1 MTNDTQTTARRQAAA
16 RDIVAHHLN
25 DRAARIISGR
35 VNASGV
41 NTWQVKGHGD
51 TYTVTLTPVVTCS
64 CPDHLKR
71 GLPCK
76 HILAVME
83 LAGEQP
89 QPVATAP
96 AAPVAPAR
104 PRRPRTEPREELDW

>member
-1 MTNDTQTTARRQAAA
+1 MTNSTQTTDRRQAAA
-16 RDIVAHHLN
+16 RDIVARHLN
-25 DRAARIISGR
+25 NRAARVISAR

-41 NTWQVKGHGD
+41 NTWQVKGNGD
-51 TYTVTLTPVVTCS
+51 TYTVTLQPVVTCS

-89 QPVATAP
+89 QPVAV
-96 AAPVAPAR
+96 APVAPAR
-104 PRRPRTEPREELDW
+104 PRRPRTEREEELAW

>member
-1 MTNDTQTTARRQAAA
+1 MTNSTQTPNRRQAAA
-16 RDIVAHHLN
+16 RDIVARHLA
-25 DRAARIISGR
+25 DRAARIIAAR

-41 NTWQVKGHGD
+41 NTWQVKGSD
-51 TYTVTLTPVVTCS
+51 ATPYTVTLQPIVTCS
-64 CPDHLKR
+64 CPDHAKR

-89 QPVATAP
+89 QPVAVAP
-96 AAPVAPAR
+96 AAPAR
-104 PRRPRTEPREELDW
+104 PRRPRTETTEELAW

>member
-1 MTNDTQTTARRQAAA
+1 MTNDTQTPNRRQAAA
-16 RDIVAHHLN
+16 RELVARHLN
-25 DRAARIISGR
+25 NRAARIISAR

-41 NTWQVKGHGD
+41 NTWQVKGNGD

-71 GLPCK
+71 RLPCK

-89 QPVATAP
+89 QPVATVAP
-96 AAPVAPAR
+96 AAPSR
-104 PRRPRTEPREELDW
+104 PRRPRTETTEELAW

>member
-1 MTNDTQTTARRQAAA
+1 MTNDTQPAARRQAAA
-16 RDIVAHHLN
+16 RDLVARHLS
-25 DRAARIISGR
+25 DRVARIISAR

-51 TYTVTLTPVVTCS
+51 TYTVTLTPIVTCS
-64 CPDHLKR
+64 CPDHQKR

-76 HILAVME
+76 HILAVVT

-89 QPVATAP
+89 QPVAI
-96 AAPVAPAR
+96 APVAPAR

>member
-1 MTNDTQTTARRQAAA
+1 MTNDTQTTSRRQTAA
-16 RDIVAHHLN
+16 RELVARHLTN
-25 DRAARIISGR
+25 RAARIISAR

-41 NTWQVKGHGD
+41 NTWQVLGQGD

-64 CPDHLKR
+64 CPDHQKR

-89 QPVATAP
+89 QPVATVP
-96 AAPVAPAR
+96 DAPAR
-104 PRRPRTEPREELDW
+104 TRRPRTEREEELAW

>member
-1 MTNDTQTTARRQAAA
+1 MTNDTQTTTRRQAAA
-16 RDIVAHHLN
+16 RELVARHLTN
-25 DRAARIISGR
+25 RAARIISAR

-41 NTWQVKGHGD
+41 NTWQVQGSAD
-51 TYTVTLTPVVTCS
+51 NVYTVTLTPIVTCS
-64 CPDHLKR
+64 CPDHQKR

-89 QPVATAP
+89 QPVAV
-96 AAPVAPAR
+96 APVAPAR
-104 PRRPRTEPREELDW
+104 PRRPRTEREEELAW

>member
-1 MTNDTQTTARRQAAA
+1 MTNSTQTTDRRQAAA
-16 RDIVAHHLN
+16 HEIVARHLN
-25 DRAARIISGR
+25 DRAARIISAR

-41 NTWQVKGHGD
+41 NTWQIKGQGD
-51 TYTVTLTPVVTCS
+51 TYTVTLQPVVTCS

-83 LAGEQP
+83 LAGQP
-89 QPVATAP
+89 TQDTAP
-96 AAPVAPAR
+96 AIVWTSDTR
-104 PRRPRTEPREELDW
+104 KGQKRTEWQEEV